1 MNFGRAR
8 IRDQGKQQV
17 LNTTNT
23 HTHNKAQQ
31 APQAPHHRPAMCT
44 NAATDINNA
53 LHECA
58 AGADGAPTILL
69 EFSPY
74 MN

>member
-1 MNFGRAR
+1 MH
-8 IRDQGKQQV
+8 GKQQV

-23 HTHNKAQQ
+23 HTQHRHNK
-31 APQAPHHRPAMCT
+31 HHTTDHRPAMCT

>member
-1 MNFGRAR
+1 
-8 IRDQGKQQV
+8 
-17 LNTTNT
+17 
-23 HTHNKAQQ
+23 
-31 APQAPHHRPAMCT
+31 MCT